1 METLVVFI
9 DKKGEIRFVNRGYKP
24 GDENK
29 YRDQIREL
37 IKE

>member
-1 METLVVFI
+1 MPTTVMI
-9 DKKGEIRFVNRGYKP
+9 DKNGQIRFINHGYKA